1 MQIFAAC
8 WDFHLQYSGTAYLD
22 RMSGW
27 VQGRWRHSSPN
38 LSWKLHSSNK
48 TVFVPAMTQLE
59 GSYLNT
65 QPHTTTRKFC
75 DSRLSPS
82 GWKQELLVC
91 VSVCLCMCVLRALL
105 WLWASSS
112 VPQFLLWTGSLS
124 WTAASQLS
132 CHFPYGG
139 NSALARSTS
148 CVNAVPAVW
157 TVFHN

>member
-8 WDFHLQYSGTAYLD
+8 WDFHLQYSGTVYLD

-27 VQGRWRHSSPN
+27 VHRRWRHSSRNP
-38 LSWKLHSSNK
+38 SWKTLQFKQDCFCTSYDSARG
-48 TVFVPAMTQLE
+48 VLPEYPASYCNEKVLWQQAQPLGLE
-59 GSYLNT
+59 ARG
-65 QPHTTTRKFC
+65 
-75 DSRLSPS
+75 
-82 GWKQELLVC
+82 VC
-91 VSVCLCMCVLRALL
+91 VCVLRALL

-112 VPQFLLWTGSLS
+112 VPQFLLGTDGLF

-132 CHFPYGG
+132 FPSGE

-148 CVNAVPAVW
+148 CVNAGSAMW